1 MTNSYSLSYQ
11 TGNIRAGNDEIICT
25 PGAQRR
31 PNTKYP
37 AILAHGSGG
46 SAASWTYVLN
56 FGSQPL
62 AADLALWG
70 GIPWIACDNS
80 FQAWG
85 NDASM
90 TDLDNQVNLLS
101 SKFGTPAN
109 KVVLV
114 GGSMGGLAVLRYA
127 ILNPTKVAAVV
138 GLIPL
143 TDLKLFYRSNVG
155 SADAGVN
162 STAWQIATAWGVTI
176 PQAITDLVVTNGSTT
191 VTSATAGFTSGIN
204 GKVLWAATG
213 VPVGTTLTYVD
224 ATHATL
230 STPATASASGVKAG
244 ILTALPSGADIQ
256 SLAASLTV
264 PTKFYYSP
272 ADTIVFPAQQ
282 LAFAAAANG
291 GAGVPIVNV
300 GPNGHSE
307 QTILDS
313 VNYSGTR
320 ASDIISFLQAHGA

>member
-1 MTNSYSLSYQ
+1 MTNSYSLSYR
-11 TGNIRAGNDEIICT
+11 TGDIRSGNDNIVCT

-46 SAASWTYVLN
+46 TAASWTYVLN
-56 FGSQPL
+56 YGSQPF
-62 AADLALWG
+62 ASYLALQG

-90 TDLDNQVNLLS
+90 TDIDNQINYLHT
-101 SKFGTPAN
+101 KFGTPAN
-109 KVVLV
+109 KAVLI
-114 GGSMGGLAVLRYA
+114 GGSMGGLTVLRYA

-138 GLIPL
+138 GVIPL
-143 TDLKLFYRSNVG
+143 TDLKLFYRTNVG
-155 SADAGVN
+155 SADAGST
-162 STAWQIATAWGVTI
+162 STAYQIAVAWGVTV
-176 PQAITDLVVTNGSTT
+176 PRAFSDLVTTNGSTAIS
-191 VTSATAGFTSGIN
+191 SATAAFTAGDN
-204 GKVLWAATG
+204 GKVLWAAAG
-213 VPVGTTLTYVD
+213 VPVGTTITYVD

-230 STPATASASGVKAG
+230 STPATATTSGTKAG

-264 PTKFYYSP
+264 PTKLYYSS
-272 ADTIVFPAQQ
+272 ADTIVFPSQQ
-282 LAFAAAANG
+282 TAFAAAANG

-307 QTILDS
+307 QTILDT
-313 VNYSGTR
+313 VNYSGTKD
-320 ASDIISFLQAHGA
+320 ADIIAFLQAHGA